1 MFDRGMD
8 ALFSA
13 YTQMRK
19 EDEILS
25 KNVSGWTTF
34 TKACYL
40 FEEPYECDTFQ
51 LYNAVAEWA
60 DVNSFDAVFDIGCA
74 GGYQG
79 EFFKLHGI
87 KYFGI
92 DDHDTGY
99 FYRNAWNQYIIQKY
113 PFSIKST
120 NAVAISNFC
129 LGYFGNDDT
138 KAKQLAEDFE
148 TVVIGNTDDVVL
160 YDVYG
165 KYFEITTE
173 PYLVKQSFDR
183 DVSYWDNFYVLNRI

>member
-1 MFDRGMD
+1 MFDKGMD
-8 ALFSA
+8 TLFSA

-19 EDEILS
+19 ESENLS
-25 KNVSGWTTF
+25 KEVSGWTTF

-51 LYNAVAEWA
+51 LYNAIAEWTDA
-60 DVNSFDAVFDIGCA
+60 SGFDVVFDIGCA

-79 EFFKLHGI
+79 EFFKLYGI

-92 DDHDTGY
+92 NDHDTGY
-99 FYRNAWNQYIIQKY
+99 FYRNVWNRYVVQKY

-129 LGYFGNDDT
+129 LGFFGNNDA

-148 TVVIGNTDDVVL
+148 TVVIGHTNDDVL

-165 KYFEITTE
+165 KYFEISTE
-173 PYLVKQSFDR
+173 PYHVKQSFDR
-183 DVSYWDNFYVLNRI
+183 DVPYWSNFYVLNRI